1 MPSSAAEPIR
11 VGLLGYGVAGAVFH
25 APLLAA
31 DPRFH
36 LDAVVTANPERQQ
49 QVRDTHP
56 GTRVLDTPEELW
68 ASAGGL
74 DLAVVATPNRSHVEL
89 TSAALDAGLDVVV
102 DKPLSP
108 TASEGE
114 RLIEQA
120 RALGRLLT
128 VFQNRRWDNDFRT
141 LRALL
146 DRNAFGTVH
155 RFESRFE
162 RWVPTAKPGWRERGG
177 AAEAGGVLNDLGSH
191 LVDQALTLF
200 GPAASVYA
208 ESDRRR
214 PDVEVDDDTF
224 LALTHVNGVRSHLWT
239 SKVAPLFGPR
249 LRVLGDRAAFTKHG
263 LDPQEAALRAG
274 GRPGDLGWG
283 EEPGELW
290 GTLGVG
296 DEVETIASD
305 PGCYEAFYAELVE
318 AMRAGTAPPVAPED
332 SVAGLVVLEAARRSA
347 ETGEV
352 QYLG

>member
-1 MPSSAAEPIR
+1 MTSSAAEPIR

-31 DPRFH
+31 DPRFR
-36 LDAVVTANPERQQ
+36 LDAVVTASPKRQQ
-49 QVRDTHP
+49 QVRVEHP
-56 GTRVLDTPEELW
+56 DTRVLDTPEQLW
-68 ASAGGL
+68 ASAGEL

-89 TSAALDAGLDVVV
+89 TSAALDVGLGVVV
-102 DKPLSP
+102 DKPFTP
-108 TASEGE
+108 TAAEG
-114 RLIEQA
+114 RNLIERA
-120 RALGRLLT
+120 RSAGRLLT

-146 DRNAFGTVH
+146 ERDALGAVR

-177 AAEAGGVLNDLGSH
+177 PDEAGGVLNDLGSH

-200 GPAASVYA
+200 GPVASVYA

-214 PDVEVDDDTF
+214 SGVEVDDDTF
-224 LALTHVNGVRSHLWT
+224 VALTHVNGVRSHLWT
-239 SKVAPLFGPR
+239 SKVAPRFGPR
-249 LRVLGDRAAFTKHG
+249 MRVLGDRAAFTKHG

-290 GTLGVG
+290 GTLGAG

-305 PGCYEAFYAELVE
+305 PGCYEVFYAELADAV
-318 AMRAGTAPPVAPED
+318 RAGTPPPVDPEE

-347 ETGEV
+347 ESGEV
-352 QYLG
+352 QHLR